1 MTSRILFAALIACG
15 LAGPGFAAE
24 IEVHMLN
31 KGAAGTMVFE
41 PDYVRAEPGDVIRFI
56 PTDKSHNVE
65 AIKDMLPP
73 GAAVF
78 KGKINEAL
86 DVTVTEPGV
95 YGVKCTPH
103 LAMGMVMV
111 IQVGAAPEDLA
122 DEIEKLKAVKLP
134 KKARERMDLA
144 LAQVQ

>member
-1 MTSRILFAALIACG
+1 MKLTAILAVPALLFALATPG
-15 LAGPGFAAE
+15 LAAE
-24 IEVHMLN
+24 HEVQMLN

-41 PDYVRAEPGDVIRFI
+41 PAYVRAEPGDTIRFV

-65 AIKDMLPP
+65 AIKDVLPA
-73 GAAVF
+73 GVEAF
-78 KGKINEAL
+78 KSAINQEYVL
-86 DVTVTEPGV
+86 TVTEAGL

-111 IQVGAAPEDLA
+111 VQVGEAVNLEAAQT
-122 DEIEKLKAVKLP
+122 VKLP
-134 KKARERMDLA
+134 KKARERFDAA

>member
-15 LAGPGFAAE
+15 LAAPGFAAE

-78 KGKINEAL
+78 KGKINEEL
-86 DVTVTEPGV
+86 DVTVTEPGI

-111 IQVGAAPEDLA
+111 IQVGAAPADLA

-144 LAQVQ
+144 LDQVQ